1 MTINVTA
8 LRERLRASADAASQ
22 LAQEQANRGNY
33 GDAQFLSGRQAAF
46 LSALHFLTEAETEA
60 AKERDEELTGEGVDL
75 AAVGRLEAFSRGE
88 DVHFETDRDGF
99 IHSVG
104 DVGLHRG
111 YGDYAT
117 ETGALDQAS
126 GAVYSDADGG
136 L

>member
-1 MTINVTA
+1 MTIDVTA

-22 LAQEQANRGNY
+22 LAQARANEGQY

-46 LSALHFLTEAETEA
+46 LTALHFLTEAETEA
-60 AKERDEELTGEGVDL
+60 YAERAAERDGRFAVGVDM
-75 AAVGRLEAFSRGE
+75 AAVGQLERYA
-88 DVHFETDRDGF
+88 
-99 IHSVG
+99 
-104 DVGLHRG
+104 

-126 GAVYSDADGG
+126 GTVYSDADEG